1 MGRPARKVFRTL
13 MAVTAALADTP
24 ITPNSTAGR
33 NQEELR
39 HIGPILPNRRQ
50 FLKAAGIGGAAI
62 GLSSLGIASWRASAQ
77 GVFAAGSGPAY
88 AAWGE
93 WDQGSGPLTLVR
105 AAVLS
110 ANPHN
115 SQPWRFRISS
125 SAIDIFVDPSRN
137 MGNMDPYRREQ
148 HIGLGCSLEN
158 LLIAAQAKG
167 FDPRLTVLPDAADA
181 TLVAHVALNPGT
193 VSNLALYRAIPKR
206 HTHRA
211 PFDTTRNL
219 SPSTLSGLDKE
230 VADIQGAAIVW
241 ITSDTAKRQ
250 VGQLIVE
257 AAQAIAADHDQ
268 SIDSFR
274 WWRDS
279 WSDIQTYKDGMT
291 IDAAG
296 LSPLITALGKILPPQ
311 SREQNDQAWIQ
322 QTRDNNV
329 KTAAA
334 VGIVVVRDATDNAQ
348 RIAGGRLYQRLHLA
362 AVNRG
367 VAMQPLNQI
376 TERIDR
382 ERFLALS
389 PRFTQAAAQLMP
401 ESGSQPLMSFRVG
414 YPTVNPSPS
423 PRRGAEAVLIQ

>member
-1 MGRPARKVFRTL
+1 MDVPAALGDSPVIA
-13 MAVTAALADTP
+13 AVTAA
-24 ITPNSTAGR
+24 G
-33 NQEELR
+33 NQQELR
-39 HIGPILPNRRQ
+39 HIGPIRPSRRQ

-62 GLSSLGIASWRASAQ
+62 GLSGLGIASWRASAQ

-88 AAWGE
+88 VAWGE
-93 WDQGSGPLTLVR
+93 WDQGSGPMTLVR

-125 SAIDIFVDPSRN
+125 SAIDMFVDPGRN

-167 FDPRLTVLPDAADA
+167 YDSLLTVLPDAGDA
-181 TLVAHVALNPGT
+181 TLVAHVDLNPGM
-193 VSNLALYRAIPKR
+193 VSSLALYRAIPLR

-219 SPSTLSGLDKE
+219 SQSTLSGLDQE
-230 VADIQGAAIVW
+230 GADIQGAAIVW

-250 VGQLIVE
+250 VSQLIVE

-268 SIDSFR
+268 SVDSFR

-322 QTRDNNV
+322 QTRYNNV

-334 VGIVVVRDATDNAQ
+334 FGIVVVRDASDNAQ

-367 VAMQPLNQI
+367 LAMQPLNQI

-389 PRFTQAAAQLMP
+389 PRFTTAAAQLMP
-401 ESGSQPLMSFRVG
+401 ESGWQPLMSFRAG

-423 PRRGAEAVLIQ
+423 PRRGAEAVLLQ

>member
-1 MGRPARKVFRTL
+1 MPTSRAS
-13 MAVTAALADTP
+13 LADPVVAVVQVAGSHPGLSHIEP
-24 ITPNSTAGR
+24 IRSS
-33 NQEELR
+33 
-39 HIGPILPNRRQ
+39 RRQ
-50 FLKAAGIGGAAI
+50 FLKVASIGGAAI
-62 GLSSLGIASWRASAQ
+62 GLGGLGVASWRASAQ

-88 AAWGE
+88 AAWSD
-93 WDQGSGPLTLVR
+93 WDKGSGPLTLVR
-105 AAVLS
+105 AAILS

-125 SAIDIFVDPSRN
+125 SAIDMFIDPSRN
-137 MGNMDPYRREQ
+137 IGNMDPYRREQ
-148 HIGLGCSLEN
+148 HVGLGCSLEN

-167 FDPRLTVLPDAADA
+167 YDPRLTVLPDAGDA
-181 TLVAHVALNPGT
+181 TLIAHVELNPGT
-193 VSNLALYRAIPKR
+193 QSNVALYGAIPER

-219 SPSTLSGLDKE
+219 SLSTLSSLDNE
-230 VADIQGAAIVW
+230 VADIHGAAIVW
-241 ITSDTAKRQ
+241 ITGDTAKRQ

-257 AAQAIAADHDQ
+257 AAQAISGDRDQ
-268 SIDSFR
+268 SVDSFR

-279 WSDIQTYKDGMT
+279 WRDIQSYEDGMT

-322 QTRDNNV
+322 QTRDNYV

-334 VGIVVVRDATDNAQ
+334 FGIVVVRDATDNAQ

-362 AVNRG
+362 AINRG
-367 VAMQPLNQI
+367 LAMQPLNQI

-382 ERFLALS
+382 EKFVGLN
-389 PRFTQAAAQLMP
+389 PRFARSAADLMP
-401 ESGSQPLMSFRVG
+401 EPGWQPLMSFRVG
-414 YPTVNPSPS
+414 YPTVTASPS
-423 PRRGAEAVLIQ
+423 PRRRAEAVLLLS

>member
-1 MGRPARKVFRTL
+1 
-13 MAVTAALADTP
+13 
-24 ITPNSTAGR
+24 
-33 NQEELR
+33 
-39 HIGPILPNRRQ
+39 
-50 FLKAAGIGGAAI
+50 
-62 GLSSLGIASWRASAQ
+62 
-77 GVFAAGSGPAY
+77 
-88 AAWGE
+88 
-93 WDQGSGPLTLVR
+93 
-105 AAVLS
+105 
-110 ANPHN
+110 
-115 SQPWRFRISS
+115 
-125 SAIDIFVDPSRN
+125 

-167 FDPRLTVLPDAADA
+167 YDPLLTVLPDAGDA
-181 TLVAHVALNPGT
+181 TLVAHVDLNQGT
-193 VSNLALYRAIPKR
+193 VSSLALYRAIPLR

-219 SPSTLSGLDKE
+219 SQSTLSGLDQE

-250 VGQLIVE
+250 VSQLIVE

-268 SIDSFR
+268 SVDSFR

-334 VGIVVVRDATDNAQ
+334 FGIVVVRDATDNAQ
-348 RIAGGRLYQRLHLA
+348 RIAGGRFYQRLHLA

-367 VAMQPLNQI
+367 LAMQPLNQI

-389 PRFTQAAAQLMP
+389 PRFTTAAAQLMP
-401 ESGSQPLMSFRVG
+401 ESGWQPLMSFRAG

-423 PRRGAEAVLIQ
+423 PRRGAEAVLLQ

>member
-1 MGRPARKVFRTL
+1 
-13 MAVTAALADTP
+13 MASPGAFLADPGVAVGPTP
-24 ITPNSTAGR
+24 AG
-33 NQEELR
+33 NQQVPS
-39 HIGPILPNRRQ
+39 HIEPIHLGRRQ
-50 FLKAAGIGGAAI
+50 FLKVAGIGGAAI
-62 GLSSLGIASWRASAQ
+62 GLGSLGIASWRASAQ

-88 AAWGE
+88 AAWGD
-93 WDQGSGPLTLVR
+93 WDHGGGPVTLVR
-105 AAVLS
+105 AAILS

-125 SAIDIFVDPSRN
+125 SAIDMFVDPSRN
-137 MGNMDPYRREQ
+137 IGNMDPYRREQ

-167 FDPRLTVLPDAADA
+167 LDPRLTVLPDAIDA
-181 TLVAHVALNPGT
+181 MLIARVELNPGT

-219 SPSTLSGLDKE
+219 SQSTLSGLDKQ
-230 VADIQGAAIVW
+230 VADINGPEIVW

-257 AAQAIAADHDQ
+257 AAQAIAADRDQ

-279 WSDIQTYKDGMT
+279 WSDIQSFQDGMT

-322 QTRDNNV
+322 QTRDSYV

-334 VGIVVVRDATDNAQ
+334 FGIVLVRDATDSAQ

-362 AVNRG
+362 AINRG
-367 VAMQPLNQI
+367 LGMQPLNQI

-382 ERFLALS
+382 EKFVGLN
-389 PRFTQAAAQLMP
+389 PRFTQAAADLMP
-401 ESGSQPLMSFRVG
+401 EPGWQPLMSFRVG
-414 YPTVNPSPS
+414 YPTVTASPS
-423 PRRGAEAVLIQ
+423 PRRRAETVLLPS

>member
-1 MGRPARKVFRTL
+1 MTVPA
-13 MAVTAALADTP
+13 AQ
-24 ITPNSTAGR
+24 
-33 NQEELR
+33 QEELR
-39 HIGPILPNRRQ
+39 HIGPIRPSRRQ

-62 GLSSLGIASWRASAQ
+62 GLSGLGLASWRASAQ

-88 AAWGE
+88 AAWDE
-93 WDQGSGPLTLVR
+93 WDQGSGPLSLVR

-115 SQPWRFRISS
+115 SQPWRFRISA
-125 SAIDIFVDPSRN
+125 SAIDMFVDPSRN
-137 MGNMDPYRREQ
+137 MGNMDPYLREQ

-158 LLIAAQAKG
+158 LLIAARAKG
-167 FDPRLTVLPDAADA
+167 YDSRLTVLPEAGDT
-181 TLVAHVALNPGT
+181 TLVAHVDLNPGM
-193 VSNLALYRAIPKR
+193 VSGLALYRAIPKR

-211 PFDTTRNL
+211 PFDTTRSL
-219 SPSTLSGLDKE
+219 AQSTLSGLDQE
-230 VADIQGAAIVW
+230 VADIQGATIVW
-241 ITSDTAKRQ
+241 ITSAAAMRQ
-250 VGQLIVE
+250 VGQLIVD
-257 AAQAIAADHDQ
+257 AAQSIAADHDQ

-279 WSDIQTYKDGMT
+279 WSDIQTYRDGMT

-334 VGIVVVRDATDNAQ
+334 FGIVVVRDATDNAQ

-367 VAMQPLNQI
+367 LAMQPLNQI

-382 ERFLALS
+382 EKLLGLN
-389 PRFTQAAAQLMP
+389 PRFTQAAADLMP
-401 ESGSQPLMSFRVG
+401 EPGWQPLMSFRAG

-423 PRRGAEAVLIQ
+423 PRRSAEAVLIQP

>member
-1 MGRPARKVFRTL
+1 
-13 MAVTAALADTP
+13 MAETRILAADPLIDVGQTAAGSQRQLTNVEP
-24 ITPNSTAGR
+24 IRPS
-33 NQEELR
+33 
-39 HIGPILPNRRQ
+39 RRQ

-62 GLSSLGIASWRASAQ
+62 GLSGLGIASWRASTQ

-93 WDQGSGPLTLVR
+93 WDQGSGPMTLVR

-125 SAIDIFVDPSRN
+125 SAIDMFVDPSRN
-137 MGNMDPYRREQ
+137 MGNMDPYLREQ

-158 LLIAAQAKG
+158 LMIAARARG
-167 FDPRLTVLPDAADA
+167 YDPRLTVLPDATDV
-181 TLVAHVALNPGT
+181 TLVAHVDLNPGT

-211 PFDTTRNL
+211 PFDTTLNL
-219 SPSTLSGLDKE
+219 SQSTLLGLDQE
-230 VADIQGAAIVW
+230 VADIKGAAIVW

-296 LSPLITALGKILPPQ
+296 LSPLITAIGKILPPQ

-334 VGIVVVRDATDNAQ
+334 FGIVVVRDATDNAQ

-367 VAMQPLNQI
+367 LAMQPLNQV

-382 ERFLALS
+382 EKSLGLT
-389 PRFTQAAAQLMP
+389 PRFTRAAADLMLEP
-401 ESGSQPLMSFRVG
+401 GWQPLMSFRAG

-423 PRRGAEAVLIQ
+423 PRRGAEAVLTKP

>member
-1 MGRPARKVFRTL
+1 VATTGSRL
-13 MAVTAALADTP
+13 DLIGIDP
-24 ITPNSTAGR
+24 IHPS
-33 NQEELR
+33 
-39 HIGPILPNRRQ
+39 RRQ
-50 FLKAAGIGGAAI
+50 FLKAVGFGGAAI
-62 GLSSLGIASWRASAQ
+62 GLGGLGAASWRVSEQ

-88 AAWGE
+88 AAWSD
-93 WDQGSGPLTLVR
+93 WDHGTGPMTLVR
-105 AAVLS
+105 AAILS

-115 SQPWRFRISS
+115 SQPWQFRISP
-125 SAIDIFVDPSRN
+125 SAIDVLMDTNRN
-137 MGNMDPYRREQ
+137 IGNMDPFRREQ

-167 FDPRLTVLPDAADA
+167 YEPRLAVLPDANDA
-181 TLVAHVALNPGT
+181 ALIAHVELNPGT
-193 VSNLALYRAIPKR
+193 VSNLALYQAIPKR

-219 SPSTLSGLDKE
+219 SQSTLSGLDGE
-230 VADIQGAAIVW
+230 VVDIHGATIVW
-241 ITSDTAKRQ
+241 ITGDAAKRQ

-257 AAQAIAADHDQ
+257 AAQAIAADLDQ
-268 SIDSFR
+268 SVDSFR

-279 WSDIQTYKDGMT
+279 WSDIQTYQDGMT

-322 QTRDNNV
+322 QTRDNYV

-334 VGIVVVRDATDNAQ
+334 FGIVVVRDATDNAQ

-367 VAMQPLNQI
+367 LAMQPLNTI

-382 ERFLALS
+382 ESFLGLNA
-389 PRFTQAAAQLMP
+389 RFTQAAADLIP
-401 ESGSQPLMSFRVG
+401 EAGWQPLMTFRVG
-414 YPTVNPSPS
+414 YPTVNASPS
-423 PRRGAEAVLIQ
+423 PRRRAESVIKL

>member
-1 MGRPARKVFRTL
+1 
-13 MAVTAALADTP
+13 MATTGSRLDLIGTDP
-24 ITPNSTAGR
+24 IHPS
-33 NQEELR
+33 
-39 HIGPILPNRRQ
+39 RRQ
-50 FLKAAGIGGAAI
+50 FLKAIGFGGAAV
-62 GLSSLGIASWRASAQ
+62 GLGGLGAASWRASAQ

-88 AAWGE
+88 AAWSD
-93 WDQGSGPLTLVR
+93 WDQGTGPLTLVR
-105 AAVLS
+105 AAILS

-115 SQPWRFRISS
+115 SQPWQFRISP
-125 SAIDIFVDPSRN
+125 SAIDVLMDTDRN
-137 MGNMDPYRREQ
+137 IGNMDPFRREQ

-158 LLIAAQAKG
+158 LLIAARAKG
-167 FDPRLTVLPDAADA
+167 YEPRLAVLPDGGDTA
-181 TLVAHVALNPGT
+181 LIAHVELNPGT
-193 VSNLALYRAIPKR
+193 VSDLALYQAIPLR

-219 SPSTLSGLDKE
+219 SQSTLSGLDGE
-230 VADIQGAAIVW
+230 VADIQGATIVW
-241 ITSDTAKRQ
+241 ITGEAAKRQ

-257 AAQAIAADHDQ
+257 AAQAISADHDQ
-268 SIDSFR
+268 SVDSFL

-279 WSDIQTYKDGMT
+279 WSEIQTYQDGMT

-322 QTRDNNV
+322 QTRDNYV

-334 VGIVVVRDATDNAQ
+334 FGIVVVRDATDNAL

-367 VAMQPLNQI
+367 LAMQPLNTI

-382 ERFLALS
+382 ESFLGLS
-389 PRFTQAAAQLMP
+389 PRFTQAAAELMP
-401 ESGSQPLMSFRVG
+401 RASQPLMSFRVG
-414 YPTVNPSPS
+414 YPTVDASPS
-423 PRRGAEAVLIQ
+423 PRRRAEAVIKL

>member
-1 MGRPARKVFRTL
+1 MALTRTL
-13 MAVTAALADTP
+13 AADPVVGVGQMAAGSQQEVSHVEP
-24 ITPNSTAGR
+24 IRPS
-33 NQEELR
+33 
-39 HIGPILPNRRQ
+39 RRQ
-50 FLKAAGIGGAAI
+50 LLKAAGIGGAVI
-62 GLSSLGIASWRASAQ
+62 GMSGLGIASWRASDQ

-93 WDQGSGPLTLVR
+93 WDQGTGPVTLVR
-105 AAVLS
+105 AAILS

-115 SQPWRFRISS
+115 SQPWRFRISP
-125 SAIDIFVDPSRN
+125 SAIDMFVDLSRN

-167 FDPRLTVLPDAADA
+167 YNPRLTVLPDAADA
-181 TLVAHVALNPGT
+181 TLAAHVDLNPGT
-193 VSNLALYRAIPKR
+193 VANLALYRAIPKR

-219 SPSTLSGLDKE
+219 SQSTLSALDEE

-250 VGQLIVE
+250 VGQLIVD

-268 SIDSFR
+268 SVDSFR

-329 KTAAA
+329 KTAA
-334 VGIVVVRDATDNAQ
+334 VFGIVVVHDATDNAQ
-348 RIAGGRLYQRLHLA
+348 RIAGGRLYQRLHLS

-367 VAMQPLNQI
+367 LAMQPLNQI

-382 ERFLALS
+382 EKLLGLN
-389 PRFTQAAAQLMP
+389 PRFTQAAADLMP
-401 ESGSQPLMSFRVG
+401 EPGWQPLMSFRAG

-423 PRRGAEAVLIQ
+423 PRRGADAVLIQP

>member
-1 MGRPARKVFRTL
+1 
-13 MAVTAALADTP
+13 MA
-24 ITPNSTAGR
+24 TAGR
-33 NQEELR
+33 QLDLSR
-39 HIGPILPNRRQ
+39 TAAIRPSRRQ
-50 FLKAAGIGGAAI
+50 FLKVAGLGGAAI
-62 GLSSLGIASWRASAQ
+62 GMSGLGVGSWRASAQ

-88 AAWGE
+88 VAWSD
-93 WDQGSGPLTLVR
+93 WDQGSGPMTLVR

-115 SQPWRFRISS
+115 SQPWRFRISP
-125 SAIDIFVDPSRN
+125 SAVDMFVDPSRN
-137 MGNMDPYRREQ
+137 MGKMDPYLREQ

-158 LLIAAQAKG
+158 LLIAAQARG
-167 FDPRLTVLPDAADA
+167 YDPRLTVLPDAGDA
-181 TLVAHVALNPGT
+181 TLVAHVDLNPGT
-193 VSNLALYRAIPKR
+193 VSRLALYRAIPKR

-219 SPSTLSGLDKE
+219 AQSTLSALDQE

-250 VGQLIVE
+250 VGELIVE

-268 SIDSFR
+268 SSDSFR

-334 VGIVVVRDATDNAQ
+334 FGIVVVRDATENAQ

-362 AVNRG
+362 GINRG
-367 VAMQPLNQI
+367 LAMQPLNQI

-382 ERFLALS
+382 EKQLGLN
-389 PRFTQAAAQLMP
+389 PRFIQAAADLMP
-401 ESGSQPLMSFRVG
+401 EPGWQPLMSFRVG
-414 YPTVNPSPS
+414 YPTVTASLS
-423 PRRGAEAVLIQ
+423 PRRPAEAVLL

>member
-1 MGRPARKVFRTL
+1 
-13 MAVTAALADTP
+13 MAVTRTLVADP
-24 ITPNSTAGR
+24 VVGVGQSVAGGP
-33 NQEELR
+33 QEVSHAER
-39 HIGPILPNRRQ
+39 IRPSRRQ

-62 GLSSLGIASWRASAQ
+62 GLSGLGIASWRASAQ

-93 WDQGSGPLTLVR
+93 WDQGTGPLTLVR

-115 SQPWRFRISS
+115 SQPWRFRMSS
-125 SAIDIFVDPSRN
+125 SSIDMFVDPSRN
-137 MGNMDPYRREQ
+137 MGNMDPYLREQ

-158 LLIAAQAKG
+158 LLIAARAKG
-167 FDPRLTVLPDAADA
+167 YDPRLTVLPDAGDP
-181 TLVAHVALNPGT
+181 TLVAHVDLNPGT
-193 VSNLALYRAIPKR
+193 VSNLALYRAIPRR

-219 SPSTLSGLDKE
+219 SQSTLSALDRE
-230 VADIQGAAIVW
+230 VADIQEAAIVW
-241 ITSDTAKRQ
+241 ITSGAAMRQ
-250 VGQLIVE
+250 VGQLTVE
-257 AAQAIAADHDQ
+257 AAHAIAADHDQ

-279 WSDIQTYKDGMT
+279 WSDIQAHKDGMT

-334 VGIVVVRDATDNAQ
+334 FGIVVVRDATDNAQ
-348 RIAGGRLYQRLHLA
+348 RIAGGRLYQRVHLA

-367 VAMQPLNQI
+367 LAMQPLNQI

-382 ERFLALS
+382 EKLLGLN
-389 PRFTQAAAQLMP
+389 PRFTQAAAGLMP
-401 ESGSQPLMSFRVG
+401 EPGWQPLMSFRAG

-423 PRRGAEAVLIQ
+423 PRRGAEAVLTQP

>member
-1 MGRPARKVFRTL
+1 MAGPRASLGARPVILGR
-13 MAVTAALADTP
+13 TAAGNQPELSHIEP
-24 ITPNSTAGR
+24 IRPS
-33 NQEELR
+33 
-39 HIGPILPNRRQ
+39 RRQ

-62 GLSSLGIASWRASAQ
+62 GLGGLGVASWRASSQ

-88 AAWGE
+88 AAWSD
-93 WDQGSGPLTLVR
+93 WDQGNRPMTLVR
-105 AAVLS
+105 AAILS

-115 SQPWRFRISS
+115 SQPWRFRIST
-125 SAIDIFVDPSRN
+125 SAIDVFIDPSRN
-137 MGNMDPYRREQ
+137 IGNMDPYRREQ

-167 FDPRLTVLPDAADA
+167 LDPRLAVLPDAGEA
-181 TLVAHVALNPGT
+181 TLIAHVELSPGT
-193 VSNLALYRAIPKR
+193 VSNLAFYQAIPRR

-211 PFDTTRNL
+211 PFDITRNV
-219 SPSTLSGLDKE
+219 SQGTLSGLDHE

-241 ITSDTAKRQ
+241 ITSDAAKRQ
-250 VGQLIVE
+250 FGQLIVE
-257 AAQAIAADHDQ
+257 AAQAISADQDQ
-268 SIDSFR
+268 SVDSFR

-279 WSDIQTYKDGMT
+279 WSDIQSYQDGMT

-311 SREQNDQAWIQ
+311 SRGQNDQAWIQ
-322 QTRDNNV
+322 QTRDNYV

-334 VGIVVVRDATDNAQ
+334 FGIVVVRDASDNAQ

-367 VAMQPLNQI
+367 LAMQPLNQI

-382 ERFLALS
+382 EKLLGLN
-389 PRFTQAAAQLMP
+389 PRFTQAGAQLMP
-401 ESGSQPLMSFRVG
+401 EPGWQALMSFRAG

-423 PRRGAEAVLIQ
+423 PRRRAEAVLL

>member
-1 MGRPARKVFRTL
+1 VTRTL
-13 MAVTAALADTP
+13 AADPVVGVGQTAVGSQQDVSHVEP
-24 ITPNSTAGR
+24 IRPS
-33 NQEELR
+33 
-39 HIGPILPNRRQ
+39 RRQ

-62 GLSSLGIASWRASAQ
+62 GLSGLGIASWRASAL

-93 WDQGSGPLTLVR
+93 WDQGNGPMTLVR

-115 SQPWRFRISS
+115 SQPWRFRIYS
-125 SAIDIFVDPSRN
+125 SAIEMFVDASRN

-167 FDPRLTVLPDAADA
+167 YDPRLTVLPDAGDP
-181 TLVAHVALNPGT
+181 TLVAHVDLNPGT
-193 VSNLALYRAIPKR
+193 VASLALYRTIPKR

-211 PFDTTRNL
+211 PFETTRKL
-219 SPSTLSGLDKE
+219 PQSTLSALDQE
-230 VADIQGAAIVW
+230 VAGIQGAAIVW
-241 ITSDTAKRQ
+241 ITSDMAKRQ

-257 AAQAIAADHDQ
+257 AAQAIAADHEQ

-296 LSPLITALGKILPPQ
+296 LSPLVTALGKILPPQ

-334 VGIVVVRDATDNAQ
+334 FGIVVVRDATDNAQ

-367 VAMQPLNQI
+367 LAMQPLNQI

-389 PRFTQAAAQLMP
+389 PRFTQAAADLMP
-401 ESGSQPLMSFRVG
+401 EPSWQPLMSFRAG

-423 PRRGAEAVLIQ
+423 PRRGAEAVLSQP

>member
-1 MGRPARKVFRTL
+1 
-13 MAVTAALADTP
+13 
-24 ITPNSTAGR
+24 
-33 NQEELR
+33 
-39 HIGPILPNRRQ
+39 
-50 FLKAAGIGGAAI
+50 
-62 GLSSLGIASWRASAQ
+62 
-77 GVFAAGSGPAY
+77 
-88 AAWGE
+88 
-93 WDQGSGPLTLVR
+93 
-105 AAVLS
+105 
-110 ANPHN
+110 
-115 SQPWRFRISS
+115 
-125 SAIDIFVDPSRN
+125 
-137 MGNMDPYRREQ
+137 MDPYRREQ

-167 FDPRLTVLPDAADA
+167 YDAHLTVMPDSADA
-181 TLVAHVALNPGT
+181 RLVAHVDLNPGT
-193 VSNLALYRAIPKR
+193 ASNIALYRAIPKR

-219 SPSTLSGLDKE
+219 SQSTLSGLDQE
-230 VADIQGAAIVW
+230 VADIQQAAVVW
-241 ITSDTAKRQ
+241 IAGDTAKRQ

-268 SIDSFR
+268 SVDSFR

-296 LSPLITALGKILPPQ
+296 LSPWITALGKILPPQ

-334 VGIVVVRDATDNAQ
+334 FGIVVVRDATDNAQ

-367 VAMQPLNQI
+367 LAMQPLNQI

-382 ERFLALS
+382 EKLLGLN
-389 PRFTQAAAQLMP
+389 PRFTQAAANLMP
-401 ESGSQPLMSFRVG
+401 EPGWQPLMSFRAG
-414 YPTVNPSPS
+414 YPTVKPSPS
-423 PRRGAEAVLIQ
+423 PRRSAEAVLIQP